1 MFVYD
6 EPLLTLKISDEPLLT
21 LKMILFNKME
31 FTVALF
37 LCQESLLSTMGL
49 QDEQLICSPKCIII
63 VHLRKEKC
71 GVNTPQV

>member
-21 LKMILFNKME
+21 IKMILFNKME

-37 LCQESLLSTMGL
+37 LYQESLLYTMGL
-49 QDEQLICSPKCIII
+49 QDEQLIC
-63 VHLRKEKC
+63 RKEK
-71 GVNTPQV
+71 VELTPHRSDSI